1 MKRKIEKNMWCDS
14 MCCEK
19 NIAWMVGSEINALFQ
34 LDFNTKSYHFI
45 TDFPNASINNIRQ
58 NQLCLKI
65 CNDIYFFPDRG
76 KSVWIYN
83 LLNRNFKEILI
94 NNPDNV
100 RITINMV
107 FYW

>member
-45 TDFPNASINNIRQ
+45 TDFPNTSINNIRQ

-65 CNDIYFFPDRG
+65 GNDIYFFPDRG
-76 KSVWIYN
+76 KSVGIYN
-83 LLNRNFKEILI
+83 LLNKNFKEILI
-94 NNPDNV
+94 NNPDNE
-100 RITINMV
+100 RIMINMV
-107 FYW
+107 FY